1 MSMRKMPK
9 FMGVK
14 KKNGSLCNVAIWWTD
29 VITAAERVSVFSRL
43 FAAPSTWR
51 T

>member
-14 KKNGSLCNVAIWWTD
+14 KKWFFVQCRYLVDRCDYCS
-29 VITAAERVSVFSRL
+29 
-43 FAAPSTWR
+43 
-51 T
+51 